1 MSSGFFTESIQEE
14 PEWMDK
20 EPPWHDWGAVTSVGK
35 PGKAGV
41 GMRESGDDFNFGL
54 AEWKKSIRKIG
65 SWGRKCVF
73 WEHCGAEW
81 QY

>member
-20 EPPWHDWGAVTSVGK
+20 KPHWHDWGAVTSVGK

-41 GMRESGDDFNFGL
+41 GMREWGDDFNFGL
-54 AEWKKSIRKIG
+54 AELEEI
-65 SWGRKCVF
+65 
-73 WEHCGAEW
+73 H
-81 QY
+81 